1 MRLEF
6 LLYNEDKK
14 EVLDGNI
21 SLPYRNLHLWIN
33 VSQNVSENTSI
44 TVKSAI

>member
-21 SLPYRNLHLWIN
+21 SLPS
-33 VSQNVSENTSI
+33 VVPF
-44 TVKSAI
+44 VKSSE